1 MTDELRSSARR
12 AAGST
17 PVVRHGRLKRRS
29 AWKTLGKATA
39 SVLAVALVSGSA
51 VIWSLSRRKPVGHG
65 DVAPAAEPAGVITTA
80 IAAVTPPPTGA
91 AAPAT
96 TADATAATD
105 LKSTIPAPAGTV
117 ADPARP
123 ATV

>member
-1 MTDELRSSARR
+1 MSLP
-12 AAGST
+12 T
-17 PVVRHGRLKRRS
+17 P
-29 AWKTLGKATA
+29 
-39 SVLAVALVSGSA
+39 
-51 VIWSLSRRKPVGHG
+51 SRM
-65 DVAPAAEPAGVITTA
+65 GVITTA
-80 IAAVTPPPTGA
+80 MAAVSPPPTGA

-105 LKSTIPAPAGTV
+105 TDLKTTIPAPAGTV